1 MPDINDIYC
10 CKCGKFILTEQ
21 YVTEDGYYN
30 AIKCVK
36 GSYDDFIGAKM
47 DENIVKMVQI
57 KEIQLNPR
65 FCSQEMF
72 ESLINQGV
80 MVSWMDE
87 SELDKDDMVT
97 IEIND

>member
-1 MPDINDIYC
+1 M
-10 CKCGKFILTEQ
+10 T
-21 YVTEDGYYN
+21 
-30 AIKCVK
+30 
-36 GSYDDFIGAKM
+36 DFIGAKM
-47 DENIVKMVQI
+47 DENVVEMVQI

-80 MVSWMDE
+80 EVSWMDE
-87 SELDKDDMVT
+87 YELDRDNMIT

>member
-1 MPDINDIYC
+1 M
-10 CKCGKFILTEQ
+10 T
-21 YVTEDGYYN
+21 
-30 AIKCVK
+30 
-36 GSYDDFIGAKM
+36 DFIGAKM
-47 DENIVKMVQI
+47 DENVVEIVQI

-80 MVSWMDE
+80 EVSWMDE
-87 SELDKDDMVT
+87 SELDRDNMIT

>member
-1 MPDINDIYC
+1 
-10 CKCGKFILTEQ
+10 
-21 YVTEDGYYN
+21 
-30 AIKCVK
+30 
-36 GSYDDFIGAKM
+36 M
-47 DENIVKMVQI
+47 DENKEEMVQI

-80 MVSWMDE
+80 VVSWTDE

-97 IEIND
+97 IEINN

>member
-1 MPDINDIYC
+1 
-10 CKCGKFILTEQ
+10 
-21 YVTEDGYYN
+21 
-30 AIKCVK
+30 
-36 GSYDDFIGAKM
+36 M
-47 DENIVKMVQI
+47 DENVVEMVQI

-72 ESLINQGV
+72 KSLINQGV
-80 MVSWMDE
+80 TVSWMDK